1 VTDSAPDQTAVSDA
15 AARREKVLRAR
26 YAILG
31 AVMALLWI
39 GHEGEPAWVHA
50 LRLLLVL
57 ATIAPLLTLT
67 RRYHARRAASKQQH
81 PRAALYWLIGI
92 RAATVT
98 IALGLGWLVGDLFA
112 PHHNDP
118 ARLIALRLG
127 LLAVTIPMQIRLE
140 RRRQAMGI
148 VRPLTVR
155 SPRIIT
161 AKFVLVL
168 VALGAEWLIGMWT
181 PDADLIVAAGLF
193 GTVAWFGPKL
203 NRSFFNPAT
212 PYDPWNRVSSAGSAA
227 SDEPAAS
234 PVSGG
239 RPENL
244 ADSVRC
250 TESEPLISHE
260 PGSQ

>member
-1 VTDSAPDQTAVSDA
+1 MSDFLPDQTAVIDPV
-15 AARREKVLRAR
+15 ARREKVLRVR

-31 AVMALLWI
+31 AAMAFLWI
-39 GHEGEPAWVHA
+39 GNKGEPAWVHA

-67 RRYHARRAASKQQH
+67 QRYHARRAASKQQH
-81 PRAALYWLIGI
+81 PQAALYWLIGV
-92 RAATVT
+92 RVAAVT
-98 IALGLGWLVGDLFA
+98 IALGLGYLVGDLFA

-148 VRPLTVR
+148 VRPLKVR
-155 SPRIIT
+155 SPRLIA

-181 PDADLIVAAGLF
+181 PSADLIVAVGLF
-193 GTVAWFGPKL
+193 GTVAWLGPKL
-203 NRSFFNPAT
+203 NRYFFNPAARPRPAT
-212 PYDPWNRVSSAGSAA
+212 RQAPALPAQPHATDRSS
-227 SDEPAAS
+227 
-234 PVSGG
+234 
-239 RPENL
+239 
-244 ADSVRC
+244 
-250 TESEPLISHE
+250 
-260 PGSQ
+260 

>member
-1 VTDSAPDQTAVSDA
+1 MTDSTPDQTAVSDA
-15 AARREKVLRAR
+15 IARREKVLRVR
-26 YAILG
+26 YAVLG
-31 AVMALLWI
+31 AVMAFLWI
-39 GHEGEPAWVHA
+39 GNKGEPAWVHA

-67 RRYHARRAASKQQH
+67 RRYYARRAASKQQ
-81 PRAALYWLIGI
+81 PRAALNWLIGI
-92 RAATVT
+92 RVATVM

-148 VRPLTVR
+148 VRPPTVR
-155 SPRIIT
+155 SPRIIA

-181 PDADLIVAAGLF
+181 PNADLIVAAGLF
-193 GTVAWFGPKL
+193 GTVAWSGPKL
-203 NRSFFNPAT
+203 NRYFFNPAARSRPATRQAPDDPT
-212 PYDPWNRVSSAGSAA
+212 PG
-227 SDEPAAS
+227 PAPAQ
-234 PVSGG
+234 
-239 RPENL
+239 
-244 ADSVRC
+244 A
-250 TESEPLISHE
+250 
-260 PGSQ
+260 

>member
-1 VTDSAPDQTAVSDA
+1 VTDSTPDQTAVSDA
-15 AARREKVLRAR
+15 IARREKVLRVR

-31 AVMALLWI
+31 AVMAFLWI
-39 GHEGEPAWVHA
+39 GHKGEPAWVHA

-57 ATIAPLLTLT
+57 ATITPLLTLT
-67 RRYHARRAASKQQH
+67 RRYYARRAASKRQH

-92 RAATVT
+92 RVATVT

-155 SPRIIT
+155 SPRIIA
-161 AKFVLVL
+161 AKFALVL

-181 PDADLIVAAGLF
+181 PNADLIVAAGLF

-203 NRSFFNPAT
+203 NRYFFNPAARSRPAT
-212 PYDPWNRVSSAGSAA
+212 RQAP
-227 SDEPAAS
+227 DEPTPDPAPAQ
-234 PVSGG
+234 
-239 RPENL
+239 
-244 ADSVRC
+244 A
-250 TESEPLISHE
+250 
-260 PGSQ
+260 

>member
-1 VTDSAPDQTAVSDA
+1 MTDSTPGQTAVSDA
-15 AARREKVLRAR
+15 NALREKALRAR

-31 AVMALLWI
+31 AVMAFLWI
-39 GHEGEPAWVHA
+39 GNNSEPAWVHA

-67 RRYHARRAASKQQH
+67 RRYYARRAASKQQR

-92 RAATVT
+92 RVATVT

-112 PHHNDP
+112 PHHSDP

-140 RRRQAMGI
+140 RRRQAVG
-148 VRPLTVR
+148 VARPLTVR
-155 SPRIIT
+155 SPRIIA

-181 PDADLIVAAGLF
+181 PNADLIVAAALF
-193 GTVAWFGPKL
+193 GTVAWLGPKL
-203 NRSFFNPAT
+203 NRYFFNPAARSRPAT
-212 PYDPWNRVSSAGSAA
+212 GQAP
-227 SDEPAAS
+227 DEP
-234 PVSGG
+234 
-239 RPENL
+239 
-244 ADSVRC
+244 
-250 TESEPLISHE
+250 T
-260 PGSQ
+260 PGPAPAQA